1 MLNGVINTFSPM
13 LTLKALPIGIYKKQN
28 LTAKQFIHIK
38 DLEFQEKKPKI
49 IFSVITPL
57 DEGENLYI
65 KLI

>member
-1 MLNGVINTFSPM
+1 M